1 MCAPSHGADALVMLD
16 RLGRTFALVRETGGP
31 ALAVLAT
38 ISFVSQLGI
47 AIMLPLLPLY
57 GLHLG
62 ATPTELGLMTTAFA
76 VANGVSQFG
85 SGFLMERF
93 GSRRFVLVG
102 TGVYAGANAL
112 IASASTAWALIG
124 YRGVAGIGGGVNMVA
139 TRLYV
144 SHSADPKRLAFFNS
158 ILSAAAS
165 AGSVLGPALGG
176 IVAASADLRAPFL
189 IVAATSALAFVAATF
204 LPRPRGER
212 ERDATR
218 HVAEPAGGVWTRSV
232 FVLLAAN
239 LLLLIGF
246 GGWITSY
253 APFAT
258 SRLGWT
264 PFDVGIIFTVFGLG
278 DITLGPWLGHLADRT
293 GRRRMAMLAS
303 IPIFLFGLV
312 LVLGLP
318 KPVFYAI
325 SFLTGASLTAFN
337 ASWFALLTAA
347 VPGRQRG
354 RVFGVVSA
362 VAQAG
367 TIIGANGA
375 AALWQAVD
383 ISAGLIL
390 ASCAALGAGLVLA
403 LLPREA
409 RPGPVA
415 AAPAD

>member
-1 MCAPSHGADALVMLD
+1 MD
-16 RLGRTFALVRETGGP
+16 RLRATWDLVRTTGGP
-31 ALAVLAT
+31 ALIVLAT
-38 ISFVSQLGI
+38 ISFASQLGI

-57 GLHLG
+57 GLSLG
-62 ATPTELGLMTTAFA
+62 ASPTQLGLMTSAFA
-76 VANGVSQFG
+76 VANAAAQFG
-85 SGFLMERF
+85 SGFLMDRF

-112 IASASTAWALIG
+112 IATAPTALALIG
-124 YRGVAGIGGGVNMVA
+124 YRGLAGLGGGVNMVA

-144 SHSADPKRLAFFNS
+144 SHAADPARLAFFNS

-176 IVAASADLRAPFL
+176 LVAVSADLRTPFM
-189 IVAATSALAFVAATF
+189 IVAGTSAVAFVGALF
-204 LPRPRGER
+204 LPRPRGEHER
-212 ERDATR
+212 ERA
-218 HVAEPAGGVWTRSV
+218 AAPAGSVWTRSV

-258 SRLGWT
+258 ERLGWT
-264 PFDVGIIFTVFGLG
+264 TFDVGIIFTIFGIG

-303 IPIFLFGLV
+303 IPICLFGFV
-312 LVLGLP
+312 LVFALP
-318 KPVFYAI
+318 KPFFYAI
-325 SFLTGASLTAFN
+325 SFITGASLTAFN
-337 ASWFALLTAA
+337 ASWFALLTTA
-347 VPGRQRG
+347 VPARQRG

-362 VAQAG
+362 VAQVG
-367 TIIGANGA
+367 TIIGAMGA
-375 AALWQAVD
+375 SALWQAVD

-390 ASCAALGAGLVLA
+390 ASVAALGAGIVLT
-403 LLPREA
+403 LLPREV
-409 RPGPVA
+409 RDVPMTTV
-415 AAPAD
+415 AAPASTD